1 MDQAGLHAFH
11 ASELPYVFGTLD
23 GTPPNWPK
31 VPESDRPLSDAMLG
45 YWANFA
51 KSGTPSATGAPAW
64 PAYGKTRSFLHFAEA
79 PKPETGLM
87 PGMYDQYEALV
98 CRRRAA
104 GIAWNWNVGLAA
116 PKLPP
121 KAAGCE

>member
-1 MDQAGLHAFH
+1 MDNAGLHAFH
-11 ASELPYVFGTLD
+11 ASELPYVFGTFGGL
-23 GTPPNWPK
+23 PPRWPQ
-31 VPESDRPLSDAMLG
+31 VPESDRALSDTMMG
-45 YWANFA
+45 YWASFA
-51 KSGTPSATGAPAW
+51 KSGAAGQGW
-64 PAYGKTRSFLHFAEA
+64 PAYGAQRNYLHIADTPQA
-79 PKPETGLM
+79 KSGPM

-104 GIAWNWNVGLAA
+104 GIAWNWNVGLAS